1 MSRWK
6 RFIMDIIKKM
16 RWERPLDLDHAE
28 SQEMTVAS
36 HDAPKQAD
44 SLTSILRL
52 VQSDADANAS
62 VVVASPS
69 SSQDW
74 ANLIDRV
81 RAAAQRTRE
90 VEAQAQEQ
98 EQRVHELLE
107 RVRDDVKLASERV
120 RAAETKAA
128 NVQAQAEQ
136 RIRAA
141 EERAEAA
148 EERARIAEDWLKQVH
163 EAIVSEF
170 STLTEVPSKAA

>member
-1 MSRWK
+1 
-6 RFIMDIIKKM
+6 MDIVKKM
-16 RWERPLDLDHAE
+16 RWERPLDLDQIE
-28 SQEMTVAS
+28 SQNMTVAS
-36 HDAPKQAD
+36 HDVPKPSD

-52 VQSDADANAS
+52 VQSDSEASAAPADGP
-62 VVVASPS
+62 PS

-74 ANLIDRV
+74 ANLIERV
-81 RAAAQRTRE
+81 RAAAHRTRE

-98 EQRVHELLE
+98 EQRVHDLLE
-107 RVRDDVKLASERV
+107 RVREDVKLASERV
-120 RAAETKAA
+120 RAAETRAA

>member
-1 MSRWK
+1 
-6 RFIMDIIKKM
+6 MDIIKKM
-16 RWERPLDLDHAE
+16 RWERPLDLDRVE

>member
-6 RFIMDIIKKM
+6 LLKMDIVKKM
-16 RWERPLDLDHAE
+16 RWERPLDLDRSE
-28 SQEMTVAS
+28 SQNMPIVS
-36 HDAPKQAD
+36 HEAPKSPD

-52 VQSDADANAS
+52 VQSDTEAS
-62 VVVASPS
+62 AIPVAAPPS
-69 SSQDW
+69 STQDW
-74 ANLIDRV
+74 ANLIERV
-81 RAAAQRTRE
+81 RAAAHRTRE

-107 RVRDDVKLASERV
+107 RVRDDIKLASERV
-120 RAAETKAA
+120 RAAEARAA

>member
-6 RFIMDIIKKM
+6 LFKMDIIKKM
-16 RWERPLDLDHAE
+16 RWERPLDFDRSE
-28 SQEMTVAS
+28 SQNMSTLS
-36 HDAPKQAD
+36 QDLSKPAD

-52 VQSDADANAS
+52 VQTDTDAGVS
-62 VVVASPS
+62 VPVAAPS

-81 RAAAQRTRE
+81 RAAAHRTRE

-107 RVRDDVKLASERV
+107 RVREDIKLASERV
-120 RAAETKAA
+120 RTAETKAA
-128 NVQAQAEQ
+128 TVQAQAEQ

-163 EAIVSEF
+163 EAIVNEF
-170 STLTEVPSKAA
+170 SILTEAPSKVA

>member
-1 MSRWK
+1 
-6 RFIMDIIKKM
+6 MDIVKKM
-16 RWERPLDLDHAE
+16 RWERPLDFDRSE
-28 SQEMTVAS
+28 SQNMPVLS
-36 HDAPKQAD
+36 QDVPKPAD

-52 VQSDADANAS
+52 VQTDADTS
-62 VVVASPS
+62 VSVAAPS

-74 ANLIDRV
+74 ANLIERV
-81 RAAAQRTRE
+81 RAAAHRTRE

-107 RVRDDVKLASERV
+107 RVREDIKLASERV
-120 RAAETKAA
+120 RAAETRAA

-170 STLTEVPSKAA
+170 STLTEVPSKVA

>member
-6 RFIMDIIKKM
+6 LFKMDIVKKM
-16 RWERPLDLDHAE
+16 RWERPLDFDLSE
-28 SQEMTVAS
+28 SQNMPVVS
-36 HDAPKQAD
+36 QDAPKPTD

-52 VQSDADANAS
+52 VQTDADAS
-62 VVVASPS
+62 VSVMAPPS

-74 ANLIDRV
+74 ANLIERV
-81 RAAAQRTRE
+81 RAAAHRTRE

-107 RVRDDVKLASERV
+107 RVRDDIKLASERV
-120 RAAETKAA
+120 RAAETRAA

-170 STLTEVPSKAA
+170 SVLTEMPSKVA

>member
-90 VEAQAQEQ
+90 VEAQAQ
-98 EQRVHELLE
+98 
-107 RVRDDVKLASERV
+107 
-120 RAAETKAA
+120 
-128 NVQAQAEQ
+128 AEQ